1 MTLRIRDAAEADLEA
16 VARVHVQAWRESYG
30 AFLSAEALRGL
41 SVEER
46 VALWRKALAEA
57 DHRSAFLVAEADGEI
72 VGLARGGP
80 VRAEGAERLRTDA
93 ELYAVYLLD
102 RVKRR
107 GIGRRLMLGIFHHLA
122 AQGFRSCGL
131 WVLTPNTAA
140 RRFYESLGGVAGIEQ
155 TFELRGD
162 TVSETAY
169 RFEPIPCGLP
179 PSP

>member
-1 MTLRIRDAAEADLEA
+1 VNIVIRDAREADLEA
-16 VARVHVQAWRESYG
+16 VARVHVQAWRESY
-30 AFLSAEALRGL
+30 ADFLSAEALQGL

-46 VALWRKALAEA
+46 LALWRRAIA
-57 DHRSAFLVAEADGEI
+57 DANDRSKFLVAETDGRI
-72 VGLARGGP
+72 VGFARGGP
-80 VRAEGAERLRTDA
+80 VRTEKGSASLDTQG

-102 RVKRR
+102 EAKRR
-107 GIGRRLMLGIFHHLA
+107 GIGRRLVLGVFRHLA
-122 AQGFRSCGL
+122 DQGFESCGL

-169 RFEPIPCGLP
+169 RFEPIPR
-179 PSP
+179 S